1 MITNTNTL
9 KKVILV
15 LVASTAGATGINLA
29 SKQTLS
35 YYAIP
40 YNEYFICGLS
50 FLITIGT
57 AWLLLRKKHK

>member
-1 MITNTNTL
+1 MITKANTL

-15 LVASTAGATGINLA
+15 LVASTVGATGLNLA
-29 SKQTLS
+29 STQTLS

-40 YNEYFICGLS
+40 HNEYFICGLS

-57 AWLLLRKKHK
+57 AWLILRKKHK